1 MNWTLS
7 FLGKSD
13 KLVVGQH
20 LLLSLVCTAVK
31 LPYSVSDHRPNLIQE
46 GGVAMLSAE
55 S

>member
-7 FLGKSD
+7 FNGKSD
-13 KLVVGQH
+13 KLVVGLH
-20 LLLSLVCTAVK
+20 LFLSPVSTAVK
-31 LPYSVSDHRPNLIQE
+31 PACSVFDHRPNPIQE